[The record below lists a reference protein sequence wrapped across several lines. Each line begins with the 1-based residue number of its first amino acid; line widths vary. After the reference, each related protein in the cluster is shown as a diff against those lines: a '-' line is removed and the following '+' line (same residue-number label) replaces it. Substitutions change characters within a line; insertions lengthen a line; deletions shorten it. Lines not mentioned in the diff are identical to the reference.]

1 MEINKF
7 KIKNELKRLLRF
19 TCTGIVSAAVD
30 CGVYYLLLNFADINF
45 RLIQPI
51 SMSIGLCCSFI
62 VNRELVFRRE
72 KSSLGKE
79 ALKYLVVCL
88 ICILISPVIISFYC
102 MIFDEYVGKI
112 PATLTTG
119 FLNYLLNRFFVY
131 KNHRFFLSSD
141 KNKRGNENSWNFIS

>member
-7 KIKNELKRLLRF
+7 KIINEIKRLLRF

-51 SMSIGLCCSFI
+51 SMSIGL
-62 VNRELVFRRE
+62 NRELVFRRE

-88 ICILISPVIISFYC
+88 ICILLSPVIISFYC

-131 KNHRFFLSSD
+131 KNYRFFLSSD
-141 KNKRGNENSWNFIS
+141 KNKRGNENS